1 VKRRIIC
8 VGNRYVG
15 EDSAGRA
22 VYERLLRDGVPDGVD
37 LVDGGLGGLSL
48 LGLVEG
54 MERVVFVDRT
64 SGFGG
69 DGCVVVLTAEE
80 ATDTATSPYG
90 HEAGLAYLLRALPHV
105 VEGELPVL
113 AVVGLEAPLT
123 ESSVAEAARACVE
136 IAAR

>member
-1 VKRRIIC
+1 MKRRIIC
-8 VGNRYVG
+8 VGNRYVA

-64 SGFGG
+64 SGFGPRG
-69 DGCVVVLTAEE
+69 GVVVLGAE
-80 ATDTATSPYG
+80 AAADTATGPYG

-105 VEGELPVL
+105 VEGELPAL
-113 AVVGLEAPLT
+113 AVVGLEAPIT
-123 ESSVAEAARACVE
+123 ESAVAEAARACVE